1 MKRFLL
7 RAALFGLVLGA
18 TTLGLLRL
26 PSSAQETP
34 AWKEAVTRMS
44 RIQALL
50 EYVYMETGEY
60 PPSLEFLERS
70 FNHGLP
76 DKAPK
81 VAVPVD
87 PATSKPFVYELSQ
100 DGRRYRLAPP
110 DPGAYGAN
118 AVTLQSL
125 EWGWMA
131 ALARQRRAEQLA
143 LECRYHIE
151 ILATQCEMF
160 AKDNSGRFPTDLAEL
175 IPKYLPRH
183 LVCPVT
189 GKAHQ
194 FTRTTNGYYISC
206 PNPANH
212 GLKKFGYA
220 SDKGLVVEPL
230 DNRPP
235 SPSASPSPAIAP
247 TPSPSPSA
255 PPAPSR

>member
-1 MKRFLL
+1 VKRSSL
-7 RAALFGLVLGA
+7 RAVLVGLVLGA
-18 TTLGLLRL
+18 VTLVGLRL

-34 AWKEAVTRMS
+34 AWKEAVSRMS

-60 PPSLEFLERS
+60 PPNLEFLERS

-76 DKAPK
+76 EKAPK
-81 VAVPVD
+81 VLIPAD
-87 PATSKPFVYELSQ
+87 PATSKPFLYELSQ
-100 DGRRYRLAPP
+100 DGRRYRLSPP
-110 DPGAYGAN
+110 EPGAYGEH

-160 AKDNSGRFPTDLAEL
+160 AKDNGGRFPTELSEL

-183 LVCPVT
+183 LACPVT
-189 GKAHQ
+189 GKNYQ
-194 FTRTTNGYYISC
+194 FTRTTNGYYVSC

-220 SDKGLVVEPL
+220 SDKGMVVEPL
-230 DNRPP
+230 ENRPP
-235 SPSASPSPAIAP
+235 TPSASPAPA
-247 TPSPSPSA
+247 TP
-255 PPAPSR
+255 